1 MSKERKERVSK
12 ITSQFKSDLKRAVS
26 HKKCDVARLK
36 QAMKDIVAMEALIA
50 VSATQVM
57 TGCLFTDSRTTIR

>member
-26 HKKCDVARLK
+26 HKNSACIARM
-36 QAMKDIVAMEALIA
+36 AM
-50 VSATQVM
+50 
-57 TGCLFTDSRTTIR
+57 G